1 MDGGVF
7 ELLTQFIHQKHCR
20 ISSDPTTPAEAST
33 SLPAALVL
41 AGGVNSSDHA
51 GTFAALAKALTS
63 QQHCYTATLNPYL
76 FGRSAADAFN
86 SVFSQFSGQE
96 SDVPGITQ
104 VLKWYQQE
112 TGVYFDEEEEKASV
126 QKKNI
131 KKKGPGR
138 NRNAIEIE
146 GEVQEEGDSEGNDGL
161 DRPASKRPRRP
172 SLGGELAGLGIVQPA
187 TATAT
192 VEDDECGGGGGDGN
206 NPAAANATI
215 RDLRYRR
222 LTPGEHA
229 AKCRANKRRPLVIIV
244 ENTEGVNALCF
255 ADFLRVLHRLRYRL
269 PITLVVGLTTT
280 ARALKSMMPDELFD
294 KLDCKAFRLTSAI
307 ARLDNVV
314 QKVLLGGNGAWP
326 GLVFGD
332 KVMESLYNMFMIHCF
347 SAGIVVLGLKVAVAA
362 HFRGHAA
369 SCFAVVEFKDGE
381 ERESVVGKQDRAA
394 LALGEGVGGTDKNS
408 GSGGSNTVAT
418 TTNSN
423 SGDDTGA
430 GVGTVAHVYN
440 IMPPAAASHFK
451 KLFLGSAAASRTTTI
466 VETIDKAKLAFS
478 AWSVAV
484 QWLSEAAAC
493 VGLFK
498 GYSHWELY
506 RDAMHP
512 VFVKNEEGKHRLTT
526 LHNKL
531 KALDQEGVVQLALVL
546 LQIAEDTYRGGE
558 SRLAEVAKLKQ
569 FAAIGGKHKGGV
581 GEGDAEEEGEEEE
594 RRPKDN
600 DVIDKGNKPAAAV
613 DATAGKEI
621 TTQATSPAKPAVI
634 QPPAGRDRF
643 FSKKSRTAALLAK
656 AGTAA
661 MNNSGGDINTHNN
674 EGTTT
679 KDGDIPKQQQKQ
691 QKQNQQVSPGTKFAY
706 WFIPMLT
713 TALQEPPSAAPGSIA
728 FYCKESAILD
738 RLDATPK
745 DTVYHALTDSRAY
758 LGSGNGNANTY
769 NGNNT
774 NKGAGYKQ
782 DGHGFSA
789 EEEDAAL
796 AFQLFDQDPDCAN
809 VADWFQSFAA
819 VHSRRIEEVQR
830 KNLKN
835 EGKEKQQQQQQQQ
848 KKKKEKKAGER
859 REEKKETEE
868 KGEGI
873 GDGNGGGEDGHGDGD
888 GDEDAEDVKEQ
899 EKILA
904 ARFSQAAAELQLVGL
919 IKPLQKK
926 KKGDFVVRTVHMP
939 SLEAGL

>member
-20 ISSDPTTPAEAST
+20 ISSDPTAPAEAST

-63 QQHCYTATLNPYL
+63 QQHCYTATLNPSL

-104 VLKWYQQE
+104 VLNWYQQE
-112 TGVYFDEEEEKASV
+112 TGVYFDVEEGKASG
-126 QKKNI
+126 QEKNTN
-131 KKKGPGR
+131 KKGTGMSTGVTQ
-138 NRNAIEIE
+138 IE
-146 GEVQEEGDSEGNDGL
+146 GEVDLEGEEEAGDGGGNDNKDGQ
-161 DRPASKRPRRP
+161 ASLRPRRS
-172 SLGGELAGLGIVQPA
+172 SLAGELVGLGIFHPA
-187 TATAT
+187 TGAHNDDGGAAGSGSHQAAATA
-192 VEDDECGGGGGDGN
+192 
-206 NPAAANATI
+206 PI
-215 RDLRYRR
+215 RELRKRR
-222 LTPGEHA
+222 LTPEEQA

-347 SAGIVVLGLKVAVAA
+347 SAGIVGLGLKVAVAA
-362 HFRGHAA
+362 HFRIHAA

-381 ERESVVGKQDRAA
+381 ERKGVVGKEDRVS
-394 LALGEGVGGTDKNS
+394 LALGVVGGGSDKN
-408 GSGGSNTVAT
+408 GGGGN
-418 TTNSN
+418 NIHIN
-423 SGDDTGA
+423 INNNNHHNNDGDGGDDDDGDD
-430 GVGTVAHVYN
+430 VGTVAHVYN
-440 IMPPAAASHFK
+440 TMPPAAASHFK
-451 KLFLGSAAASRTTTI
+451 KLFLGGAAASRTTTV
-466 VETIDKAKLAFS
+466 VETIQEAKLAFS

-512 VFVKNEEGKHRLTT
+512 AFVKNEEGKHRLAA

-531 KALDQEGVVQLALVL
+531 KALDEEGVVQLASVM

-558 SRLAEVAKLKQ
+558 SRPAEVAKLNQ
-569 FAAIGGKHKGGV
+569 FAALGGKLKGGV
-581 GEGDAEEEGEEEE
+581 GDGVGEDKGEEEE
-594 RRPKDN
+594 SGGKDTY
-600 DVIDKGNKPAAAV
+600 VVDKGKEPAADAADAADASAGKETSTQIPAPAAA
-613 DATAGKEI
+613 AA
-621 TTQATSPAKPAVI
+621 AV

-661 MNNSGGDINTHNN
+661 MHNIGGGGTNNNS
-674 EGTTT
+674 EGNTT
-679 KDGDIPKQQQKQ
+679 KDGDNQNQHHHKQQQN
-691 QKQNQQVSPGTKFAY
+691 QKLQASPGTKFAY
-706 WFIPMLT
+706 WFIPMLAI
-713 TALQEPPSAAPGSIA
+713 ALQEPPSAAPGSIA

-745 DTVYHALTDSRAY
+745 DTVYHALTNSRAY
-758 LGSGNGNANTY
+758 LGSGKGN
-769 NGNNT
+769 NNT
-774 NKGAGYKQ
+774 NNNKGGEEGGGGYKQ

-819 VHSRRIEEVQR
+819 VHNRKIEEVQK

-835 EGKEKQQQQQQQQ
+835 KGKEKQQQQQQ
-848 KKKKEKKAGER
+848 KAGGR
-859 REEKKETEE
+859 KGKKTEE
-868 KGEGI
+868 EN
-873 GDGNGGGEDGHGDGD
+873 GNGNGREDD
-888 GDEDAEDVKEQ
+888 DEEEDEDVKEQ

-919 IKPLQKK
+919 IKPVTKRR
-926 KKGDFVVRTVHMP
+926 GDFVVRTVHMP